1 MVLNVQEKTP
11 LTMGVLLQPS
21 YYKGQLLTL
30 LRRKKVIE
38 FTHTDSRLSN
48 NDVPNSI
55 QRLRCRAMY
64 EALRFTDEIEKL
76 GKKLANRL
84 RLNKDPYLAL
94 HLRYPNSKC
103 TTSVPK

>member
-1 MVLNVQEKTP
+1 MLS
-11 LTMGVLLQPS
+11 VLLQPS
-21 YYKGQLLTL
+21 YYKGQILAL

-64 EALRFTDEIEKL
+64 EALRFTDEIEEL
-76 GKKLANRL
+76 GKTLVSRL
-84 RLNKDPYLAL
+84 RFNKGPYLAL
-94 HLRYPNSKC
+94 HLRYALYQYI
-103 TTSVPK
+103 